1 MIERV
6 LDTYITE
13 VNQKDPFIEKIK
25 KLDFFSKFT
34 MVFILGGMVALFT
47 CICLKINNVLIVGGG
62 LYICLSYIFI
72 AIMERIRQKNWDE
85 NSARYLK
92 TLDILRDVLKLPTF
106 DLYDKYKLKQ
116 LIRKYNQS
124 IEKTEKEDEQKNKSN
139 SAFVG
144 TYIIPVISFIAGML
158 SVEKSTIQEVLTLG
172 LYCIFFICTFKFI
185 FSNIREIMKGID
197 GNRLE
202 KKKYIA
208 DRLQDLLDRDFEIK
222 AEDLL

>member
-47 CICLKINNVLIVGGG
+47 CIYLKINNVLIVGGG

-144 TYIIPVISFIAGML
+144 TYIIPVISFTAGML